1 MNRRSFIATAVGSAA
16 AVGFAGCLGETDHQ
30 TELRS
35 EIESRGVTVTGMELN
50 DGLVRV
56 GYESSSESLNDDLA
70 EVAMAFV
77 ERVGDGWEIDR
88 LEGIARAE
96 ADMVWHAEAEWAT
109 EYLNDE
115 IEAGEYGQRISETM
129 EQTIIVG
136 GGDEDMEADGNETDD
151 E

>member
-1 MNRRSFIATAVGSAA
+1 MNRRSFLATAAGTTAA
-16 AVGFAGCLGETDHQ
+16 SLAGCLAENDHLSALET
-30 TELRS
+30 

-56 GYESSSESLNDDLA
+56 AYESSSESANDDLA

-77 ERVGDGWEIDR
+77 ERVDDGWRIDR
-88 LEGIARAE
+88 LEGLARASP
-96 ADMVWHAEAEWAT
+96 DMVWHAEAAWAR
-109 EYLNDE
+109 EYLDGA

-129 EQTIIVG
+129 EQTLILDEGDG
-136 GGDEDMEADGNETDD
+136 GGLNGTETG